1 MMIDAPTVIVVMGVA
16 GSGKSTVGR
25 LLAERLDAAFEE
37 GDAYHSDENVEKMRA
52 GTPLTDADRDP
63 WLKELARHIR
73 QWLREN
79 RRTVLACSALKK
91 RYRESLL
98 GDRRDIAL
106 VYLKGTERLIRS
118 RLEAR
123 RGHYMPVELLASQV
137 ATLEEPASAITVDIR
152 PKPDTIVEK
161 ILSELTAP
169 QAKS

>member
-1 MMIDAPTVIVVMGVA
+1 MTFDAPTVIVVMGVA

-37 GDAYHSDENVEKMRA
+37 GDAFHSDENVEKMRA

-63 WLKELARHIR
+63 WLKDLGHHIR
-73 QWLREN
+73 RWLNEN

-91 RYRESLL
+91 SYREILL
-98 GDRRDIAL
+98 GDRRGIAL
-106 VYLKGTERLIRS
+106 VYLRGTESLIRS

-137 ATLEEPASAITVDIR
+137 AALEEPASAITVDVQPR
-152 PKPDTIVEK
+152 PALIVEK

-169 QAKS
+169 RAKS